1 MSVRASLFHLTRY
14 RYDRPVWLSP
24 QVIRLRPAP
33 SCRTP
38 VLSYALQVFPRPHHL
53 NWIQDPQGNLLA
65 RVVFP
70 GQVSEFRIEVNLV
83 ADLAPSNPFDFFVE
97 QSAESFPFTYAAE
110 QQEELHPFLT
120 HAGPGPLLAGFL
132 AGLDRTPRGTVDA
145 LVDLNRRVAETV
157 GYVVRAEPGVQAP
170 EETLRLGSGSCRDS
184 AWLLVHCLRQL
195 GVAARFVS
203 GYLIQLHPDAHQ
215 QRGATGTELHAWADA
230 FIPGAGWIGFDATSG
245 LLAGEGHVPLC
256 ATPRSD
262 NAAPVSG
269 SHEPCEVEFS
279 HEVRITS
286 QVATPG

>member
-1 MSVRASLFHLTRY
+1 MSVQASVFHRTRY
-14 RYDRPVWLSP
+14 GYDRPVWLSP

-33 SCRTP
+33 GCRTP
-38 VLSYALQVFPRPHHL
+38 VSNYSLQVFPLPHHL
-53 NWIQDPQGNLLA
+53 HWVQDPQGNLLA

-70 GQVSEFRIEVNLV
+70 QPVQEFRIEVNLV
-83 ADLAPSNPFDFFVE
+83 VDLAPSNPFDFFVE

-110 QQEELHPFLT
+110 QHEELQPFLT
-120 HAGPGPLLAGFL
+120 HAGPGLLLAEFL
-132 AGLDRTPRGTVDA
+132 AGLDRTPRGTVDT
-145 LVDLNRRVAETV
+145 LVELNRRVAESV
-157 GYVVRAEPGVQAP
+157 RYVVRMEPGVQDP

-203 GYLIQLHPDAHQ
+203 GYLIQLHPDAQQ

-256 ATPRSD
+256 ATPRSG

-269 SHEPCEVEFS
+269 THEPCEVDFS
-279 HEVRITS
+279 HEVRVTGR
-286 QVATPG
+286 VDTPG